1 MKNLHRVIVSAIL
14 LTSGTGVIASCS
26 PEVTSETEQSF
37 GQTSI
42 PLQTTSSKGIV
53 YRLQP
58 AGFTIQNTDDPSLPA
73 DVHNAPTTEDTFTTD
88 LAIGNYDVTLNDGW
102 RLKRKVVAND
112 GTVTYST
119 LAVEDTL
126 LLSDQTQSVA
136 IVEQEV
142 SPMIF
147 AFKVG
152 DDLIQFG
159 EGRLEVDITVDDSEA
174 PDCLNNND
182 CPDGVCDP
190 STSECVGCLTD
201 GNCADGVCDLSTQEC
216 VGCLSDDDCTTAQY
230 CDLGTSECVDPQTD
244 FADPDFMTGVPW
256 DINGAATVD
265 TGATGNTDAGVA
277 HFTPTAICEGGSVTQ
292 DLDLWFVAADG
303 PHEVTLNV
311 DVEEAVDSFLNE
323 RGEAAVTFG
332 SFKQALGELY
342 YGGGFTAQSLCLGER
357 AYQAGTA
364 IGFAGAPPSEC
375 SGASAPY
382 DRVSPFAIDNV
393 AVAAAPSCPAVGEVI
408 NGDFEAGDTGWTKYE
423 GTNSSAAIDTSSGD
437 WAATLGVTNVCANA
451 YITGQLSPPLA
462 STLPNPALELSVN
475 GGLGDELSVRM
486 NDYDAL
492 TELFGTGAEG
502 TTRICLAGWAQ
513 GISTNLQFN
522 VSGGSGT
529 CANANVKS
537 FTLDDLGFVSAP
549 ECAGSE
555 YLADGGFEVSTN
567 AGFASGWQ
575 LDSRANNQANASA
588 VIDMNA
594 AAANSGNASLSLTA
608 AQRCSSATAYA
619 TYLVPDAAGTNG
631 PAIKFWYTYGS
642 GSITSARVEN
652 DTLTPA
658 ASYTQHVT
666 CIDPG
671 LIGTTQSLS
680 VYLSG
685 GSGTCAETYTAE
697 NFRIDD
703 IEVTT
708 DASCPA
714 L

>member
-1 MKNLHRVIVSAIL
+1 MSAIL
-14 LTSGTGVIASCS
+14 LTSGATVLASCS

-37 GQTSI
+37 GQTRI

-73 DVHNAPTTEDTFTTD
+73 DVRNAPTSEDTFTTD

-142 SPMIF
+142 SPMVF

-159 EGRLEVDITVDDSEA
+159 EGRLEVDITVDDAEA

-201 GNCADGVCDLSTQEC
+201 SNCGDGVCYQATQEC
-216 VGCLSDDDCTTAQY
+216 VGCLSDEDCTTGQY
-230 CDLGTSECVDPQTD
+230 CDATTSECVDAKTD
-244 FADPDFMTGVPW
+244 FADGGFMSGAPW
-256 DINGAATVD
+256 DASGAATVD
-265 TGATGNTDAGVA
+265 TGATGNADAGVA
-277 HFTPTAICEGGSVTQ
+277 YFTPTAVCEGGSVTQ
-292 DLDLWFVAADG
+292 PLDLWFVSADG

-311 DVEEAVDSFLNE
+311 DVEEAVDSFANE
-323 RGEAAVTFG
+323 RGAAAVTFG
-332 SFKQALGELY
+332 SFKQALSELY
-342 YGGGFTAQSLCLGER
+342 YWGGFSAQSLCLGER
-357 AYQAGTA
+357 AYQIGTA
-364 IGFAGAPPSEC
+364 IGFSGAASNEC
-375 SGASAPY
+375 SYSSAPY
-382 DRVSPFAIDNV
+382 DGVSPFAIDNV
-393 AVAAAPSCPAVGEVI
+393 AIAAAPSCPAIGEVI
-408 NGDFEAGDTGWTKYE
+408 NGDFEAGDTGWTKYSN
-423 GTNSSAAIDTSSGD
+423 TNSSATIDTSSGD
-437 WAATLGVTNVCANA
+437 WAATLGVTNVCASS
-451 YITGQLSPPLA
+451 YLTGQLSPPLA

-475 GGLGDELSVRM
+475 GSVGYELGVSM
-486 NDYDAL
+486 NQFSAL
-492 TELFGTGAEG
+492 TELKGTGAEE

-513 GISTNLQFN
+513 GISTDLRFYLT
-522 VSGGSGT
+522 GGSGT
-529 CANANVKS
+529 CATANVQN
-537 FTLDDLGFVSAP
+537 FTLDDLSFVSAP
-549 ECAGSE
+549 ECTGSE

-575 LDSRANNQANASA
+575 FDSRANNMANANA
-588 VIDMNA
+588 VIEVNA
-594 AAANSGNASLSLTA
+594 GAANTGNASLSLTA
-608 AQRCSSATAYA
+608 AQRCSSASANA
-619 TYLVPDAAGTNG
+619 TYLVPEAVGTNG
-631 PAIKFWYTYGS
+631 PAIKFSYTFGS
-642 GSITSARVEN
+642 GSITTARVAN
-652 DTLTPA
+652 DVLSPA

-671 LIGTTQSLS
+671 LIGATQSLS

-697 NFRIDD
+697 NLRIDD